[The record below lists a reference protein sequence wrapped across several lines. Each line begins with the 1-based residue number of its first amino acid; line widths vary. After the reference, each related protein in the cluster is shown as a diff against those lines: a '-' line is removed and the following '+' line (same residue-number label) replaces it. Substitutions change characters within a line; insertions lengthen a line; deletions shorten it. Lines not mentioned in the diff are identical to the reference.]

1 MLFTNTQRVFTREL
15 EAGAARFVSCG
26 FLDPEA
32 VAAERVSDGGVKKLH
47 KKGKPPAHTVEGH
60 RAKVAQAWSLRGF
73 WLLK

>member
-1 MLFTNTQRVFTREL
+1 VNLKL

-47 KKGKPPAHTVEGH
+47 KKGKPPRPHSG
-60 RAKVAQAWSLRGF
+60 RAQSKSGTSLVTTWILVIEMKARISF
-73 WLLK
+73 LY